1 MEGNAGLL
9 VNIVDV
15 RVKAAHVE
23 DFIRATRENHAG
35 TRREPG
41 NRRFDV
47 LQGTEDP
54 CRFVLYEA
62 FASQE
67 SVEAHRKTPHYL
79 AWRAEVEPWME
90 APRSARGH
98 RAIAPGPAGW

>member
-1 MEGNAGLL
+1 MVGNPEMV

-35 TRREPG
+35 SRGEPG
-41 NRRFDV
+41 NLRFDV

-67 SVEAHRKTPHYL
+67 AVEAHRKTPHYL
-79 AWRAEVEPWME
+79 AWRAAVEPWME

-98 RAIAPGPAGW
+98 RVIAPAGSGW